1 MRHLFRA
8 IAPIL
13 AIAALVL
20 VGGSSALAAAS
31 PTSASLDAEF
41 CYENGSTQYCYEID
55 GTLHFLDT
63 TVGSTVTL
71 NKITRTTVYESGE
84 YVGETMSVTMSRN
97 AIQPDGTVV
106 VSTVVNTHSTVG
118 DEPCEYRM
126 VLRLVDYEAV
136 VYQVTTTCGA

>member
-41 CYENGSTQYCYEID
+41 CYENGTTQYCYEID
-55 GTLHFLDT
+55 GTLRYLDT
-63 TVGSTVTL
+63 KVGSTVTL
-71 NKITRTTVYESGE
+71 IKTTRTTVYESGE

-106 VSTVVNTHSTVG
+106 VSTVVNTRSTVG